1 MTQPGFASKVT
12 PSQTLLCYAVD
23 VGESQRIRAV
33 SRSRLKLERGGVKLI
48 LFICDVIKHSGDRLL
63 SLESQSRLSKMQRRL
78 EKCP

>member
-33 SRSRLKLERGGVKLI
+33 SKSRLKLERGG
-48 LFICDVIKHSGDRLL
+48 
-63 SLESQSRLSKMQRRL
+63 
-78 EKCP
+78 